1 MVDSQRVALEE
12 AQPAELW
19 PPDDT
24 EESVLGTNLHQ
35 TTITNVRLALNEIAA
50 AHPSPRGSRP
60 WQALGQTMI
69 TGLQRPDGSRYT
81 VLPDVFVYPRPI
93 DDRRGSLALAL
104 DGPPALVIE
113 VLSDAT
119 YRSDLDMER
128 GKGYSY
134 ARAGVREY
142 LVLDPIGEFVP
153 EQVRGWRLE
162 GDAYRPLAPDA
173 QGRWQSREVGAA
185 FSFAGVQVAVYG
197 PQGQRQLREG
207 EITQEL
213 ERRDRQYAEALERRD
228 RQYAEA
234 LARQEQELA
243 ALRDQVERLR
253 RGQ

>member
-1 MVDSQRVALEE
+1 MRYRPNVAL
-12 AQPAELW
+12 APSPAVW

-24 EESVLGTNLHQ
+24 EESVMGTNLHQ
-35 TTITNVRLALNEIAA
+35 TAILNLRLGINDAA
-50 AHPSPRGSRP
+50 AVATPEGAPPR
-60 WQALGQTMI
+60 WQAGGQTMI
-69 TGLQRPDGSRYT
+69 RGFQHPDGSAYT
-81 VLPDVFVYPRPI
+81 TLPDVFVYPRPI

-134 ARAGVREY
+134 ARAVVREY

-213 ERRDRQYAEALERRD
+213 ERRDRQYAEAL
-228 RQYAEA
+228 
-234 LARQEQELA
+234 ARQEQELA